1 MAAIAPIVLL
11 DGAAVSRT
19 FNVSNAT
26 ADTARWEERT
36 SSQFIGYQKATLT
49 IRRPVMNQKLV
60 PQKRGKKPVMAVVAD
75 PNRNIKV
82 IFKVE
87 VPVLETVGTNSSG
100 YLAVPVVSYRT
111 VSENTFT
118 LPERCTLDDRKT
130 ILNYARLALADTTLQ
145 NAVWNFDMPY

>member
-1 MAAIAPIVLL
+1 MGAIAPIVLL

-49 IRRPVMNQKLV
+49 IRRPVMNQKLT
-60 PQKRGKKPVMAVVAD
+60 PSKGKKPAMTVVTD

-87 VPVLETVGTNSSG
+87 VPVLETVGTNSAG